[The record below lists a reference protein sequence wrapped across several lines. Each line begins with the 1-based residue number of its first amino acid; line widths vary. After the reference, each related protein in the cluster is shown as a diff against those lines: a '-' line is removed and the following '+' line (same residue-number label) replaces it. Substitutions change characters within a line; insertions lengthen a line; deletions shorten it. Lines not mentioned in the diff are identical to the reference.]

1 MHFINI
7 ITTRFSI
14 VIRII
19 VLQPTSRIRVTFR
32 LKVSVKLKGRSLGP
46 TWYVTTDHIS
56 ASNIGSPLSILCK
69 HNCHLSFLP
78 LLNLSTHCK
87 GANLQ
92 RQVSL
97 KPTWNSCKCVQKS
110 TCCIFLAK
118 YAINCCRSQISYDI
132 YVFLPPH
139 CSDICAR
146 YQVEGLGPEIHYL
159 RISMKIE

>member
-1 MHFINI
+1 MWRWSFGLIVVHEQLLYNVEEYNLMCIIYYVSSEHFINI

-92 RQVSL
+92 GQVSL

-110 TCCIFLAK
+110 TCCIFWP
-118 YAINCCRSQISYDI
+118 NMQ
-132 YVFLPPH
+132 
-139 CSDICAR
+139 
-146 YQVEGLGPEIHYL
+146 
-159 RISMKIE
+159 